1 MEKHMLAQYG
11 ELLKEREDIRR
22 RLRRTEARLTKIEE
36 GGLLVADSVTC
47 GKRGKKPLG
56 TRVIRGIPFPE
67 LKELR
72 RRLNIQ
78 KAQLERA
85 EVKITENVQAVE
97 DFIQGITD
105 SRMRRLLRYRYLDGL
120 GWTEVAIRMGGRHT
134 AESCRKSAERFLQ
147 EKASCN

>member
-1 MEKHMLAQYG
+1 MLAQYT

-22 RLRRTEARLTKIEE
+22 RLKRTEARLEKIEE
-36 GGLLVADSVTC
+36 GGCLVADSVTC

-56 TRVIRGIPFPE
+56 TKVIRGIPFPE

-72 RRLNIQ
+72 RRLGIQ

-85 EVKITENVQAVE
+85 EAAITENVRAVE
-97 DFIQGITD
+97 EYIQGITD

-120 GWTEVAIRMGGRHT
+120 SWTEVAIRMGGRHT
-134 AESCRKSAERFLQ
+134 ADSCRMAVERFLA
-147 EKASCN
+147 KK

>member
-1 MEKHMLAQYG
+1 MLAQYV
-11 ELLKEREDIRR
+11 ELLREREDIRR

-36 GGLLVADSVTC
+36 GGLVADSVTC

-56 TRVIRGIPFPE
+56 TKVIRGIPFPE

-72 RRLNIQ
+72 RRLGIQ
-78 KAQLERA
+78 EAQLKKA
-85 EVKITENVQAVE
+85 EAKVTESVQAVE
-97 DFIQGITD
+97 DFIQGVQD

-120 GWTEVAIRMGGRHT
+120 GWTDVAIRMGGRHT

-147 EKASCN
+147 EK

>member
-1 MEKHMLAQYG
+1 MLAQYT

-22 RLRRTEARLTKIEE
+22 RLRRTEARLEKIEE
-36 GGLLVADSVTC
+36 GGYLVADSVTC

-56 TRVIRGIPFPE
+56 TKVIRGIPFPE

-72 RRLNIQ
+72 RRLGIQ

-85 EVKITENVQAVE
+85 EAAITENVRAVE
-97 DFIQGITD
+97 EYIQGITD
-105 SRMRRLLRYRYLDGL
+105 SRMRRLLRYRYLDGF

-134 AESCRKSAERFLQ
+134 AESCRKSVERFLQ
-147 EKASCN
+147 EK

>member
-1 MEKHMLAQYG
+1 MLAQYT

-22 RLRRTEARLTKIEE
+22 RLRRTEARLEKIEE
-36 GGLLVADSVTC
+36 GGYLVADSVTC

-56 TRVIRGIPFPE
+56 TKVIRGIPFPE

-72 RRLNIQ
+72 RRLGIQ

-85 EVKITENVQAVE
+85 EAAITENVRAVE
-97 DFIQGITD
+97 EYIQGITD
-105 SRMRRLLRYRYLDGL
+105 SRMRRLLRYRYLDGF

-134 AESCRKSAERFLQ
+134 ADSCRMAVERFLA
-147 EKASCN
+147 KK

>member
-1 MEKHMLAQYG
+1 MLVQYT

-22 RLRRTEARLTKIEE
+22 RLRRTEARLEKIEKD
-36 GGLLVADSVTC
+36 GCLVADSVTC

-56 TRVIRGIPFPE
+56 TKVIRGIPFPE

-72 RRLNIQ
+72 RRLGIQ
-78 KAQLERA
+78 KAQLRKA
-85 EVKITENVQAVE
+85 EAVITENVQAVE
-97 DFIQGITD
+97 EYIQGVTD

-134 AESCRKSAERFLQ
+134 ADSCRMAVERFLA
-147 EKASCN
+147 KK

>member
-1 MEKHMLAQYG
+1 LEKHVLAQYT

-22 RLRRTEARLTKIEE
+22 RLKRTEARLEKIEE
-36 GGLLVADSVTC
+36 GGCLVADSVTC

-56 TRVIRGIPFPE
+56 TKVIRGIPFPE
-67 LKELR
+67 LKELL
-72 RRLNIQ
+72 RRLGIQ

-85 EVKITENVQAVE
+85 EAKVTESVRAAE
-97 DFIQGITD
+97 DFIQGVTD

-134 AESCRKSAERFLQ
+134 EDSCRMAVERFLA
-147 EKASCN
+147 KK

>member
-1 MEKHMLAQYG
+1 MEKHVLAQYT

-22 RLRRTEARLTKIEE
+22 RLKRTEARLEKIEE
-36 GGLLVADSVTC
+36 GGCLVADSVTC

-56 TRVIRGIPFPE
+56 TKVIRGIPFPE
-67 LKELR
+67 LKELL
-72 RRLNIQ
+72 RRLGIQ

-85 EVKITENVQAVE
+85 EAKVTESVRAAE
-97 DFIQGITD
+97 DFIQGVTD

-134 AESCRKSAERFLQ
+134 EDSCRMAVERFLA
-147 EKASCN
+147 KK

>member
-1 MEKHMLAQYG
+1 MEKHVLIQYT

-22 RLRRTEARLTKIEE
+22 RLRRTEARLKKIESD
-36 GGLLVADSVTC
+36 GYLVADSVTC

-72 RRLNIQ
+72 RRLEVQ
-78 KAQLERA
+78 KAQLEVA
-85 EVKITENVQAVE
+85 ENAVTEQVKAVW
-97 DFIQGITD
+97 DFIQGVDD

-120 GWTEVAIRMGGRHT
+120 GWTEVAIRMGGKHT
-134 AESCRKSAERFLQ
+134 ADSCRMAVERFFT
-147 EKASCN
+147 KK